1 TNTTSASAARQIRQS
16 SQQQLIPSS
25 SSHPITTQPQAGQ
38 SNKNYQTPSELIPDT
53 EVTPEVNFVSVNSHG
68 EEIDIGQN
76 EENGLGTLSKVWS
89 LNEDNNEGDW
99 ENTEA
104 ILGSNLECR
113 VTQEERY
120 VSPSESDNS
129 EYRQYAE
136 PNVTPSTVG
145 DLMPSPSSSSST
157 HGKNKWASTS
167 GANANYSGP
176 VRGRTFFFNSY

>member
-1 TNTTSASAARQIRQS
+1 MYCISNRYFCEIIVILFTLGLSEKGETPSENLDQFIPIQARVKSISGKIGKSTNRQTNTTSASAARQIRQS

-89 LNEDNNEGDW
+89 LNEV
-99 ENTEA
+99 
-104 ILGSNLECR
+104 L
-113 VTQEERY
+113 
-120 VSPSESDNS
+120 
-129 EYRQYAE
+129 
-136 PNVTPSTVG
+136 
-145 DLMPSPSSSSST
+145 
-157 HGKNKWASTS
+157 
-167 GANANYSGP
+167 
-176 VRGRTFFFNSY
+176 